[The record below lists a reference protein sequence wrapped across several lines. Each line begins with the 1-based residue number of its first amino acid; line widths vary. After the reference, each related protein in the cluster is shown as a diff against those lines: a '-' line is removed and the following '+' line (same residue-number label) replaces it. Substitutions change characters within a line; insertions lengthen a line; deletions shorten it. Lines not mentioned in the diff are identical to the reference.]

1 MIGNKRINIFLLLVP
16 TLVIMVFFLLGIL
29 TIARDS
35 FNKFVSP
42 GFMEPAYT
50 LENYLIFFTTPA
62 YLNILY
68 RTIRIAFVST
78 ALSLMIG
85 YPLAYYIVRGSPL
98 IRRLCVSVTLFSF
111 LTSILVRVFAWRII
125 LGRTGLINRVLNAFG
140 IPSST
145 SYLRTESAVTIG
157 LIYFLIP
164 FVVFTLVGVIDK
176 IPIELEQAAKTLG
189 ANEILTFLKV
199 TLPLSIPGIISA
211 SLISYCLGMSAF
223 IIPLLLGGDQVKML
237 ANIIYDQS
245 MFVVNYPFASATAII
260 LLVISLVI
268 IVVYQEIVKREL
280 KY

>member
-1 MIGNKRINIFLLLVP
+1 MIGNKRANILLLLIP
-16 TLVIMVFFLLGIL
+16 TLAIMAFFLLSIL
-29 TIARDS
+29 AIARDS

-42 GFMEPAYT
+42 GIMEPAFT
-50 LENYLIFFTTPA
+50 LENYLMFFTTPA
-62 YLNILY
+62 YLNVLY
-68 RTIRIAFVST
+68 RTIRISLVST
-78 ALSLMIG
+78 ALSLIIG

-98 IRRLCVSVTLFSF
+98 IRRVCTSVTLFSF

-125 LGRTGLINRVLNAFG
+125 LGRTGLVNRVLNAFG
-140 IPSST
+140 IPSSA
-145 SYLRTESAVTIG
+145 SYLGTELAVTIG
-157 LIYFLIP
+157 LVYFLIP

-189 ANEILTFLKV
+189 ANEIITFLKV
-199 TLPLSIPGIISA
+199 TLPLSTPGIMAA

-237 ANIIYDQS
+237 ANIIYDQC
-245 MFVVNYPFASATAII
+245 MFVVNYPFASAAAII

-268 IVVYQEIVKREL
+268 IVVYQKIVTRGL